1 MIHWTACNVYIDSES
16 AGTYCQLVFRR
27 IRAVP
32 GGCLPPHPLGRV
44 RRTATYIESGR
55 GGRISQLSRP
65 FLRDATRVAVLA
77 PGPMTVRALPPGGPP
92 PPGTWIGPSARAVP
106 AQTLVDQLAEPLAT
120 LGTAKRPRH
129 PRRPSRARPAMLAAR
144 LSSGTRA
151 RRWRRHGHGRTQRGP
166 LSRASSARCRAWRS
180 SSRSR
185 IGPRFPPQSPHG
197 HNRPALTRT

>member
-92 PPGTWIGPSARAVP
+92 PRGPGSDPAPAPFRHRHSSTNSQSLSRLLGQPSAPV
-106 AQTLVDQLAEPLAT
+106 TLAGPLALVPPCSRRDSRRAPE
-120 LGTAKRPRH
+120 LGDGVGMAMVELSEGPCREHPPLGAVHGGLPPGPVSVQDSHRSPLMAIIAPR
-129 PRRPSRARPAMLAAR
+129 
-144 LSSGTRA
+144 
-151 RRWRRHGHGRTQRGP
+151 
-166 LSRASSARCRAWRS
+166 
-180 SSRSR
+180 
-185 IGPRFPPQSPHG
+185 
-197 HNRPALTRT
+197 